1 MSNPEGCFACF
12 CDLYHQKPTHGRW
25 RLMQT
30 PMPVRWV
37 EEGAEQRKPP
47 RRKKRHDGF
56 HRSVVRTAH
65 AKNGVIVD
73 PA

>member
-1 MSNPEGCFACF
+1 MSNPEGPFACF
-12 CDLYHQKPTHGRW
+12 CDLYHQKSTYGRW

-30 PMPVRWV
+30 PMSVRWV
-37 EEGAEQRKPP
+37 DGGGGT
-47 RRKKRHDGF
+47 KKAATPKERHDGL
-56 HRSVVRTAH
+56 HRSVVGTPH